1 MKSFTKALLIS
12 SLFAAATAAT
22 AVDGYAQ
29 DALPTVE
36 PSAPPALDTLSY
48 KDINANVHNAEANA
62 AENGALYDPVV
73 INPEISDLTTKKTE
87 AARSVLEQTH
97 QTPIPAPKEHP
108 SLQQSLPG
116 EAALDAQ
123 VEQIS
128 ELNQIKPGDP
138 ITLRE
143 ALLLADDNNR
153 DLATARVKIDSANA
167 QLKQAWAL
175 LLPSISASVTYAHV
189 YNNATASSMGSAMKS
204 AVQPAYESLGAL
216 AQGLGSAAESLAKV
230 NPDLGGQL
238 GQLAQA
244 VGAPLQSVQQS
255 SGNSVKSIDSVQL
268 GISVGLSIVNV
279 AGWFN
284 LRMADEAVEITKL
297 GVENGRQQILAGVA
311 QAYLAALLC
320 GEVVKIQRVQLK
332 SALDQLSLAQGRYD
346 RGADVKLSVIQAQF
360 GVEKQRQA
368 LIDAIWSYETARDAL
383 ANLIAYDG
391 LPVPQPTHIKG
402 ANLDSDEE
410 LEREAIQ
417 NNRTLEINRMTQH
430 VNELGLNAAISGFLP
445 TLAGQF
451 SYNYDLKSTAGAD
464 ASTWTLALAASIPLF
479 DYSKFGALDA
489 QKAAILETEL
499 SMESTKASTK
509 TAVRKAKR
517 EYYSAIFNVD
527 NAKRQVELARE
538 ALQLTEASYENGAS
552 TFIDVSNARNSVA
565 SASIA
570 YITAAIQAE
579 LSMVSLISTLGRDIM
594 EVVY

>member
-73 INPEISDLTTKKTE
+73 INPEISELTTKKTE

-97 QTPIPAPKEHP
+97 QNPIPAPKEQP

-116 EAALDAQ
+116 EAALDAR

-167 QLKQAWAL
+167 QLKQAWTL

-189 YNNATASSMGSAMKS
+189 YNNATASSMGTAVKS

-320 GEVVKIQRVQLK
+320 GEVVKIQQI
-332 SALDQLSLAQGRYD
+332 GR
-346 RGADVKLSVIQAQF
+346 A
-360 GVEKQRQA
+360 
-368 LIDAIWSYETARDAL
+368 
-383 ANLIAYDG
+383 
-391 LPVPQPTHIKG
+391 
-402 ANLDSDEE
+402 
-410 LEREAIQ
+410 
-417 NNRTLEINRMTQH
+417 H
-430 VNELGLNAAISGFLP
+430 V
-445 TLAGQF
+445 
-451 SYNYDLKSTAGAD
+451 
-464 ASTWTLALAASIPLF
+464 
-479 DYSKFGALDA
+479 
-489 QKAAILETEL
+489 
-499 SMESTKASTK
+499 
-509 TAVRKAKR
+509 
-517 EYYSAIFNVD
+517 
-527 NAKRQVELARE
+527 
-538 ALQLTEASYENGAS
+538 
-552 TFIDVSNARNSVA
+552 
-565 SASIA
+565 
-570 YITAAIQAE
+570 
-579 LSMVSLISTLGRDIM
+579 
-594 EVVY
+594 